1 MDVLLPEAG
10 FLALLLSLGVNVLT
24 PLAVLVGVRQ
34 RWQGVMRL
42 ASVGVW
48 TQFALLLLAFAIL
61 VFCFLTSDFSVV
73 YVAQHSY
80 SLLPWGLKLAAVW
93 GGHEGSLLLWV
104 LFLSGWSAL
113 FALCYRRDSDPL
125 FPLTLSVL
133 SMVTALLLLFVV
145 VWSDPFV
152 RIFPPAIEGRDLNPM
167 LQHLGLIL
175 HPPLLYLGYGGL
187 MVAAGVALA
196 SLLRG
201 DFNAQSAWVCWRW
214 ALPGWCALTLGIIL
228 GSWWAYCELGWGGW
242 WFWDPVENASLL
254 PWLSASALLHSLYVT
269 RQRGIFRHWSL
280 LLAIVTLILSLL
292 GTLIVRS
299 GILVSVHAFALD
311 NVRAAPLFA
320 LFSVLS
326 LASLGLYAWRG
337 QQVRQSARFGGWS
350 REMLI
355 LVALLLF
362 CAVLLIVLIGTLYP
376 MIYGLFGWG
385 RLSVGAPY
393 FNRATLPFGLLMLL
407 VIVLATIRSRKV
419 SLRCQ
424 LPALLAHAGVLVF
437 AAGIVFSSGS
447 RQEISLN
454 LSPGQQVDLAGYIFR
469 FERLDL
475 EAKGNYTSEKALI
488 TLWQNEQSIGSLQ
501 PERRFYAAR
510 RQQMMEP
517 GIRWNLMHDWYAV
530 MGEKTGP
537 DRYAMRLY
545 VQTGVRWIWGGGLLM
560 VFGALLSAWRG
571 RKHPE
576 LLPDGAA
583 LIRPTSEKQG
593 RPDKAFTPPSG
604 KTMLLVA
611 LLIFLPFATHAQVVD
626 TWRFDNPQQQEKAL
640 SIASQLRCPQCQN
653 QNLLESNAPV
663 AVSMRHQVYSMV
675 AEGKSEAEI
684 TAWMTDRY
692 GDFVRYNP
700 PLNEQTLLLWALPCL
715 LLLLLGVVVWRVR
728 KRQRAQEDEQ

>member
-1 MDVLLPEAG
+1 M
-10 FLALLLSLGVNVLT
+10 LT

-42 ASVGVW
+42 ATVGVW
-48 TQFALLLLAFAIL
+48 AQFTLLLLAFAIL

-113 FALCYRRDSDPL
+113 FALRYRRDTDAL

-133 SMVTALLLLFVV
+133 SMITALLLLFVV

-254 PWLSASALLHSLYVT
+254 PWLSASALQHSLYIT

-311 NVRAAPLFA
+311 NVRAAPLFV
-320 LFSVLS
+320 LFTVLS

-337 QQVRQSARFGGWS
+337 QQVRQNARFGGWS

-362 CAVLLIVLIGTLYP
+362 SAVLLIVLIGTLYP

-407 VIVLATIRSRKV
+407 VIVLATVRSRNV
-419 SLRCQ
+419 SFRIQ

-454 LSPGQQVDLAGYIFR
+454 LSPGQQVELAGYIFR

-475 EAKGNYTSEKALI
+475 EAKGNYTSEKAQI
-488 TLWQNEQSIGSLQ
+488 TLWHNEKRIGSLQ

-583 LIRPTSEKQG
+583 LIRPTSEKHG

-611 LLIFLPFATHAQVVD
+611 LLIFLPFTTHAQVVD
-626 TWRFDNPQQQEKAL
+626 TWRFENPQQQEQAL

-684 TAWMTDRY
+684 TTWMTERY

-715 LLLLLGVVVWRVR
+715 LLLLVGVVVWRVR
-728 KRQRAQEDEQ
+728 RRQHTEEGEQ

>member
-24 PLAVLVGVRQ
+24 PLAVLAGERL

-42 ASVGVW
+42 ACAGVW
-48 TQFALLLLAFAIL
+48 AQFACLLLAFLIL
-61 VFCFLTSDFSVV
+61 VFCFLISDFSVL
-73 YVAQHSY
+73 YVAQHSH
-80 SLLPWGLKLAAVW
+80 SLLSWRLKLAAVW

-113 FALCYRRDSDPL
+113 FAWRYRRESDPL

-133 SMVTALLLLFVV
+133 CTIAAFLLLFIVF
-145 VWSDPFV
+145 WSDPFV

-196 SLLRG
+196 SLLHG
-201 DFNAQSAWVCWRW
+201 DFTKMTAWVCWRW

-254 PWLSASALLHSLYVT
+254 PWLSASALLHSLYVS
-269 RQRGIFRHWSL
+269 RERGSFRHWSL

-311 NVRAAPLFA
+311 NVRAVPLFA
-320 LFSVLS
+320 LFAILS
-326 LASLGLYAWRG
+326 LVSLGLYGWRARG
-337 QQVRQSARFGGWS
+337 SQQTVPSGGWS

-355 LVALLLF
+355 LAALLLF

-376 MIYGLFGWG
+376 MIYGLLGWG

-393 FNRATLPFGLLMLL
+393 FNRATLPFGLLMLVVV
-407 VIVLATIRSRKV
+407 VITMIRSRKGSV
-419 SLRCQ
+419 RRQ

-437 AAGIVFSSGS
+437 AAGILFSSGS

-454 LSPGQQVDLAGYIFR
+454 LSPGQQVELAGYTFR
-469 FERLDL
+469 FERLEL
-475 EAKGNYTSEKALI
+475 AAKGNYTTEKALI
-488 TLWQNEQSIGSLQ
+488 TLWQGDQRKGSLT
-501 PERRFYAAR
+501 PERRFYSAR

-517 GIRWNLMHDWYAV
+517 GIRWDLLHDWYAV
-530 MGEKTGP
+530 MGEKTGEE
-537 DRYAMRLY
+537 RYAMRLY
-545 VQTGVRWIWGGGLLM
+545 VQSGVRWIWGGGLLM
-560 VFGALLSAWRG
+560 IAGALFSGWQG
-571 RKHPE
+571 RK
-576 LLPDGAA
+576 
-583 LIRPTSEKQG
+583 R
-593 RPDKAFTPPSG
+593 
-604 KTMLLVA
+604 
-611 LLIFLPFATHAQVVD
+611 
-626 TWRFDNPQQQEKAL
+626 
-640 SIASQLRCPQCQN
+640 
-653 QNLLESNAPV
+653 NA
-663 AVSMRHQVYSMV
+663 
-675 AEGKSEAEI
+675 
-684 TAWMTDRY
+684 
-692 GDFVRYNP
+692 
-700 PLNEQTLLLWALPCL
+700 
-715 LLLLLGVVVWRVR
+715 
-728 KRQRAQEDEQ
+728 

>member
-1 MDVLLPEAG
+1 
-10 FLALLLSLGVNVLT
+10 
-24 PLAVLVGVRQ
+24 
-34 RWQGVMRL
+34 MRL

-228 GSWWAYCELGWGGW
+228 GSWWAYCELGWCGW

-604 KTMLLVA
+604 KTMLLLA

-626 TWRFDNPQQQEKAL
+626 TWTFANPQQQEKAL

>member
-1 MDVLLPEAG
+1 
-10 FLALLLSLGVNVLT
+10 
-24 PLAVLVGVRQ
+24 
-34 RWQGVMRL
+34 MRL

-113 FALCYRRDSDPL
+113 FALCYRRDSDAL

-201 DFNAQSAWVCWRW
+201 DFNVQSAWVCWRW

-337 QQVRQSARFGGWS
+337 QQIRQNARFGGWS

-424 LPALLAHAGVLVF
+424 LPALLAHTGVLVL

-488 TLWQNEQSIGSLQ
+488 TLWQNEQRIGSLQ

-560 VFGALLSAWRG
+560 VFGALLSGWRG

-583 LIRPTSEKQG
+583 LFRPTSEKQS
-593 RPDKAFTPPSG
+593 RSDKAFTPPSG

-626 TWRFDNPQQQEKAL
+626 TWTFANPQQQEKAL

-684 TAWMTDRY
+684 TDWMTDRY